1 MVQVSYAAATFPLR
15 KRSSP
20 MTKQGPARLFFACAL
35 LAGGA
40 AAGTG
45 AEIARVALRVSIGG
59 SPLPE
64 GSRHQVVVEQDLDQ
78 PDMASFTLTGRK
90 GLEFAGGVDL
100 GDDAS
105 VETGP
110 DSPQGLFKGE
120 VVSIEPFV
128 VSGESRVTIRAFN
141 RLHRLTHERKTRV
154 FLEKT
159 DAEIVEI
166 VAVENGLVPAPSSD
180 LSERYASVYQ
190 HNQTDLEFLLERA
203 ARIGYEVLVDDT
215 KLVFR
220 KREVA
225 SPLVLAKGLR
235 AGDSRLQRFHARLST
250 SNTVQRVVVHGF
262 DPQGQEHLGEATA
275 PTLLLV
281 PGDPA
286 PDLVL
291 GRTIEFTIDQPI
303 FSPEEARAIAN
314 SKLEEATLSYV
325 TGEAE
330 AKGHPKIKAG
340 ILVEIAGAGD
350 RFDGQYSVAGVRH
363 RYSHLLG
370 CAGGYKSRLKVRRRP
385 IALFFLPEVDDEVLV
400 AFVHGDLSRPF
411 VVGSLWD
418 DDADC
423 RDRPPAP

>member
-1 MVQVSYAAATFPLR
+1 MAPVRYPAATSLLR
-15 KRSSP
+15 TELAMSSP
-20 MTKQGPARLFFACAL
+20 GPARVLFVVAF
-35 LAGGA
+35 LAAG

-45 AEIARVALRVSIGG
+45 ADLRLPTLRASIGG
-59 SPLPE
+59 TSLPPA
-64 GSRHQVVVEQDLDQ
+64 SRHEIVVEQDLDQ
-78 PDMASFTLTGRK
+78 PDMAAFTLTGRK
-90 GLEFAGGVDL
+90 GLAFAGGVEL

-154 FLEKT
+154 FVDTT
-159 DAEIVEI
+159 DAEIVEVI
-166 VAVENGLVPAPSSD
+166 ARENGLVPAPSGD
-180 LSERYASVYQ
+180 VNIKYDHVYQ

-215 KLVFR
+215 SLLFR
-220 KREVA
+220 KKEVA
-225 SPLVLAKGLR
+225 APLVLAKGWR
-235 AGDSRLQRFHARLST
+235 RTGDSRLRRFHARLST
-250 SNTVQRVVVHGF
+250 TGTLQRVIVHGF
-262 DPQGQEHLGEATA
+262 DPQGQEHVGEATA
-275 PTLLLV
+275 PTVLLV
-281 PGDPA
+281 PGDPQ
-286 PDLVL
+286 PDLLL
-291 GRTIEFTIDQPI
+291 GRTVAFTVDQPV
-303 FSPEEARAIAN
+303 FSTEEAAAIAK
-314 SKLEEATLSYV
+314 SMLEQATLSYV

-340 ILVEIAGAGD
+340 IVVKIDGVGD
-350 RFDGQYSVAGVRH
+350 RFDGEYHVTGVRH

-370 CAGGYKSRLKVRRRP
+370 CGGGYKSRLKLRRRP
-385 IALFFLPEVDDEVLV
+385 IALFYLPDVDEEVLI
-400 AFVHGDLSRPF
+400 AFVHGDLTRPY

-423 RDRPPAP
+423 RDRPPSAF

>member
-1 MVQVSYAAATFPLR
+1 MSNR
-15 KRSSP
+15 
-20 MTKQGPARLFFACAL
+20 GPARLFLVFAF
-35 LAGGA
+35 LAAGV

-45 AEIARVALRVSIGG
+45 AEITRAVLRASIGG

-64 GSRHQVVVEQDLDQ
+64 GSRHQIVVEQDVDQ
-78 PDMASFTLTGRK
+78 PDMASYTLTGRK
-90 GLEFAGGVDL
+90 GLEFAGGVEL

-141 RLHRLTHERKTRV
+141 RLHRLTHERKTRD
-154 FLEKT
+154 FLNVT
-159 DAEIVEI
+159 DAEIVEVI
-166 VAVENGLVPAPSSD
+166 AIEHSLVPAPSGD
-180 LSERYASVYQ
+180 VHIRYDHVYQ
-190 HNQTDLEFLLERA
+190 QNQTDLEFLRVRA

-215 KLVFR
+215 TLLFR

-225 SPLVLAKGLR
+225 SPLLLTKGR
-235 AGDSRLQRFHARLST
+235 RPGDSRLQRFHARLSSSRT
-250 SNTVQRVVVHGF
+250 IQRVVVHGF
-262 DPQGQEHLGEATA
+262 DPQGQEHVGEATA

-281 PGDPA
+281 PGDPP

-291 GRTIEFTIDQPI
+291 GRTVELTVDEPI
-303 FSPEEARAIAN
+303 FSPEEARAIAK

-330 AKGHPKIKAG
+330 AKGQPKIKAG

-363 RYSHLLG
+363 RYSHRLG
-370 CAGGYKSRLKVRRRP
+370 CGGGYKSRLKVRRRP
-385 IALFFLPEVDDEVLV
+385 MALFFLPEVDDEVLV

>member
-1 MVQVSYAAATFPLR
+1 MSN
-15 KRSSP
+15 
-20 MTKQGPARLFFACAL
+20 QGPARLFVAFVF
-35 LAGGA
+35 LAAGA
-40 AAGTG
+40 GVGTG
-45 AEIARVALRVSIGG
+45 AESRRATLRVSIDG
-59 SPLPE
+59 SSLPAA
-64 GSRHQVVVEQDLDQ
+64 SRHEVVVEQDVDQ
-78 PDMASFTLTGRK
+78 PDMATFTLTGRK
-90 GLEFAGGVDL
+90 GLEFAGGVEL

-110 DSPQGLFKGE
+110 ESPQGLFKGE

-141 RLHRLTHERKTRV
+141 RLHRLTGEAKTRDFV
-154 FLEKT
+154 SVT
-159 DAEIVEI
+159 DAEIVEVI
-166 VAVENGLVPAPSSD
+166 ARENGLIPAPSGD
-180 LSERYASVYQ
+180 VHTRYDHVYQ
-190 HNQTDLEFLLERA
+190 QNQTDLEFLRVRA

-215 KLVFR
+215 TLLFR

-235 AGDSRLQRFHARLST
+235 AAGDSRLRRFHARLST
-250 SNTVQRVVVHGF
+250 TGTLQRVIVHGF
-262 DPQGQEHLGEATA
+262 DPQGQEHVGQATA

-281 PGDPA
+281 PGDPQ

-291 GRTIEFTIDQPI
+291 GRTVLFTVDQPI
-303 FSPEEARAIAN
+303 FSMEEASAIAK

-330 AKGHPKIKAG
+330 AKGHPQIKAG
-340 ILVEIAGAGD
+340 IVVTIVGAGD

-363 RYSHLLG
+363 RYSHRLG
-370 CAGGYKSRLKVRRRP
+370 CGGGYKSRLKVRRQP
-385 IALFFLPEVDDEVLV
+385 IALFFLPDVDDEVLV

-411 VVGSLWD
+411 VVESLWD
-418 DDADC
+418 DDTDC

>member
-1 MVQVSYAAATFPLR
+1 MSNR
-15 KRSSP
+15 
-20 MTKQGPARLFFACAL
+20 GPARLFLVFAF
-35 LAGGA
+35 LAAGVA
-40 AAGTG
+40 TGTG
-45 AEIARVALRVSIGG
+45 AEITRPVLRASIGG

-78 PDMASFTLTGRK
+78 PDMASFTLTGRN
-90 GLEFAGGVDL
+90 GLEFAGDVKL

-105 VETGP
+105 VETIP
-110 DSPQGLFKGE
+110 ESPQGLFKGE

-141 RLHRLTHERKTRV
+141 RLHRLTHERKTRE
-154 FLEKT
+154 FLDQT
-159 DAEIVEI
+159 DAEIVEVI
-166 VAVENGLVPAPSSD
+166 ARENGLIPAPSGD
-180 LSERYASVYQ
+180 VHIRYDHVYQ
-190 HNQTDLEFLLERA
+190 QNQTDLEFLRVRA

-215 KLVFR
+215 TLLFR

-225 SPLVLAKGLR
+225 SPLLLTKGWR
-235 AGDSRLQRFHARLST
+235 PGDSRLQRFHARLST
-250 SNTVQRVVVHGF
+250 TNTVQRVIVHGF
-262 DPQGQEHLGEATA
+262 DPQGQEHVGQATA

-281 PGDPA
+281 PGDPQ

-291 GRTIEFTIDQPI
+291 GRTVHFTVDQPI
-303 FSPEEARAIAN
+303 FSTEEASAIAK
-314 SKLEEATLSYV
+314 SKLEEATLSYL

-330 AKGHPKIKAG
+330 AKGQPKLKAG
-340 ILVEIAGAGD
+340 IVVKIDGAGD

-370 CAGGYKSRLKVRRRP
+370 CGGGYKSRLKLRRQP

>member
-1 MVQVSYAAATFPLR
+1 MSNR
-15 KRSSP
+15 
-20 MTKQGPARLFFACAL
+20 GPARLFLVFAF
-35 LAGGA
+35 LAAGV

-45 AEIARVALRVSIGG
+45 AEITRAVLRVSIGG
-59 SPLPE
+59 FPLPE
-64 GSRHQVVVEQDLDQ
+64 GSRHEVVVEQDLDQ
-78 PDMASFTLTGRK
+78 PDMASFTLAGRK
-90 GLEFAGGVDL
+90 GLEFAGGVEL

-110 DSPQGLFKGE
+110 ESPQGLFKGE

-154 FLEKT
+154 FVDTT
-159 DAEIVEI
+159 DAEIVEVI
-166 VAVENGLVPAPSSD
+166 ARENGLSPAPSGD
-180 LSERYASVYQ
+180 VQIRYDHVYQ
-190 HNQTDLEFLLERA
+190 QNQTDLEFLRVRA

-215 KLVFR
+215 TLLFR
-220 KREVA
+220 KREAA

-250 SNTVQRVVVHGF
+250 SNTVQSVIVHGF
-262 DPQGQEHLGEATA
+262 DPQGQEHVGQATA

-281 PGDPA
+281 PGDPQ

-291 GRTIEFTIDQPI
+291 GRTVLFTVDQPI
-303 FSPEEARAIAN
+303 FSTEEASALAK

-330 AKGHPKIKAG
+330 AKGQPKIKAG

-370 CAGGYKSRLKVRRRP
+370 CGGGYKSRLKLRRRP

-400 AFVHGDLSRPF
+400 AFVHGDLSRPY

-423 RDRPPAP
+423 RDRPPSAY